1 MHDLFGLIWILL
13 ASHQSL
19 SCINLSKKAFSRD
32 DRDDCRSIKKV
43 SSAKKR
49 SVLLMAFGKL
59 LIYIRKSKGPS
70 MEPWGIPILMGLVED
85 EVLLKV
91 TNWFLEVR

>member
-19 SCINLSKKAFSRD
+19 SCINSSEQAFSKAD
-32 DRDDCRSIKKV
+32 SDDCHNIKKV
-43 SSAKKR
+43 SSAKR
-49 SVLLMAFGKL
+49 WGVLLMAFGKS

-70 MEPWGIPILMGLVED
+70 MEP
-85 EVLLKV
+85 
-91 TNWFLEVR
+91 

>member
-19 SCINLSKKAFSRD
+19 SCNNLSKQAFSRD
-32 DRDDCRSIKKV
+32 DRDDCRSIRQV
-43 SSAKKR
+43 SSAKR
-49 SVLLMAFGKL
+49 QGVLLMAFGKSL
-59 LIYIRKSKGPS
+59 TYIKKSKGPS
-70 MEPWGIPILMGLVED
+70 MEPWGTPILMGLVED

-91 TNWFLEVR
+91 TN